1 VGVVKDGCLL
11 YGEYI
16 RVCRGSNQQGRLS
29 QMLNNQVISL
39 VKGIRLLRLIVDMSV
54 GVKKM

>member
-1 VGVVKDGCLL
+1 VKDGGLL

-16 RVCRGSNQQGRLS
+16 RVCRGSNLQGRLS
-29 QMLNNQVISL
+29 QMLDNQVISL
-39 VKGIRLLRLIVDMSV
+39 VKGVRLLRLLNMSV

>member
-1 VGVVKDGCLL
+1 VIDGGLL

-16 RVCRGSNQQGRLS
+16 RVCRGSNLQGWLS

>member
-1 VGVVKDGCLL
+1 VKDGCLL

-16 RVCRGSNQQGRLS
+16 RVYRGSNLQGRLS
-29 QMLNNQVISL
+29 QMLDNQVISL
-39 VKGIRLLRLIVDMSV
+39 VKRGKIVTFVDMSV

>member
-1 VGVVKDGCLL
+1 VKDGGLL

-16 RVCRGSNQQGRLS
+16 RVCRGSNLQGRLS

-39 VKGIRLLRLIVDMSV
+39 VKGVRLLRLIVDMSV